1 MVAALAIAMQ
11 IPPAAL
17 LAETDE
23 MLATLIE
30 ILEEQAEDVRR
41 SNG

>member
-1 MVAALAIAMQ
+1 MQ
-11 IPPAAL
+11 VPPAAL